1 MVGGII
7 GRDGELAAVGS
18 FLDRV
23 TRGLA
28 ALVIEGESGIGK
40 TMLWRAATEAAQRRA
55 YLVLTSRPAG
65 PGAGPSFSALADLLA
80 WVDPATID
88 RLPAPQRHALDVAL
102 LSTEAEEPWLDRRA
116 VAAAVLSVLRDLARA
131 QPVVVAVD
139 DAHRLDAP
147 TALALEL
154 AARRLSTEAVGFLVS
169 VRPGAERGLPTI
181 ERSLDEAR
189 EAVGSLIARRPGA
202 ERRPHSFER
211 SLDEARAE
219 RLRLGPLPP
228 GSLHR
233 LIVER
238 HGQGL
243 PRPLLARVARASL
256 GNPLHALEIAG
267 ALLRQGL
274 PAAGDVLP
282 VPEDV
287 QSLVAARVRRLA
299 PATREALLLA
309 AALSRPVPGVVP
321 PDRLAE
327 AEEQRLVAVGEDG
340 TVTFTHPAF
349 AAAVYAAAPPE
360 RRRAAHREL
369 AARVTEMEERARHLG
384 LAVDGPDEEV
394 AGLLD
399 RAAAAARSRGAPEAA
414 AELTERARA
423 LSPPGD
429 LAGAHRRA
437 LAAAGHHFHAG
448 DWGRAHGL
456 LEAAVAGAPDELARG
471 DALRLLGQVRYHQD
485 DWPEAIGLF
494 QEALALGSAD
504 ARLTVTV
511 RLQLAL
517 ASVAVGE
524 LEAAAAHVGQALAG
538 AERLGEGPLLAEAL
552 ASSAMVGFLRGQGV
566 DAARLARSLEL
577 EDPDRQTMIYLRPT
591 LIAGLLALYLGDLE
605 DARARLGGLCAL
617 VTERG
622 EESDLPFVLT
632 NLAWL
637 ECLGGDLA
645 AAERAA
651 GRALELAAQAGSETM
666 QAFARHLRALVHAW
680 QGEADARA
688 EAAEEV
694 AGSGRSGWMVRI
706 PWARSALAMLDLSL
720 GDPRGAAAALRPLL
734 AEVEAGGVGE
744 PFVCFSLP
752 DGIEAL
758 VALGE
763 LERAERLTALLEARG
778 REHGHAWAVATGARC
793 RGLLR
798 SATGDLDGALEALER
813 AVQAHGQLAMP
824 GERARTLLALG
835 RLRRRRR
842 EKRLA
847 AAALAEALAE
857 FERIG
862 APLWAAQARAELAR
876 ARPVHRAAGEL
887 TATERRVTD
896 LAAEGLTNREIAARL
911 FLSPKTVEANLA
923 KAYRKLGVR
932 SKAELARRMATL
944 PTEE

>member
-7 GRDGELAAVGS
+7 GRDGELASVGV

-23 TRGLA
+23 PPGSAVLA
-28 ALVIEGESGIGK
+28 IEGESGIGK
-40 TMLWRAATEAAQRRA
+40 TTLWRAATEAAGRRE

-65 PGAGPSFSALADLLA
+65 PEAGLSFAALADLFAPVSGEIL
-80 WVDPATID
+80 D

-102 LSTEAEEPWLDRRA
+102 LWAEAEEPALDRRA
-116 VAAAVLSVLRDLARA
+116 VPAAVLSVLRELSRAR
-131 QPVVVAVD
+131 PVLVAVD
-139 DAHRLDAP
+139 DAHWLDVP
-147 TALALEL
+147 TARALEF
-154 AARRLSTEAVGFLVS
+154 AARRLSAEPVGFLVS
-169 VRPGAERGLPTI
+169 VRLGP
-181 ERSLDEAR
+181 
-189 EAVGSLIARRPGA
+189 
-202 ERRPHSFER
+202 ERRPRTFEQSVDEDR
-211 SLDEARAE
+211 AAILRLLGRPGPPARTFEQSLVEDRAG
-219 RLRLGPLPP
+219 RLRLGPLAP

-282 VPEDV
+282 VPEDL
-287 QSLVAARVRRLA
+287 QPLVAARIRRLA

-309 AALSRPVPGVVP
+309 AALSRPVPGVVA

-327 AEEQRLVAVGEDG
+327 AEEQRLVAIGEDG
-340 TVTFTHPAF
+340 SVTFTHPAF
-349 AAAVYAAAPPE
+349 AAAVYAAAPRQ

-369 AARVTEMEERARHLG
+369 AARVTEVEERARHLA
-384 LAVDGPDEEV
+384 LAADGPDEAV

-423 LSPPGD
+423 LTPPGD
-429 LAGAHRRA
+429 PAGAHRRT
-437 LAAAGHHFHAG
+437 LAAAEHHFHAG
-448 DWGRAHGL
+448 DWGRARGL
-456 LEAAVAGAPDELARG
+456 LEVAAAGAPDELARG
-471 DALRLLGQVRYHQD
+471 EALRLLGQVRYHQD
-485 DWPEAIGLF
+485 NWPEAIALF
-494 QEALALGSAD
+494 QEALALGSPD
-504 ARLTVTV
+504 ARLTVTI
-511 RLQLAL
+511 RLQLAF
-517 ASVAVGE
+517 ASVATGE
-524 LEAAAAHVGQALAG
+524 LEAAAAHIGQALAW
-538 AERLGEGPLLAEAL
+538 AERLGERSLLAEAL
-552 ASSAMVGFLRGQGV
+552 AGSAWIGFLRGQGV
-566 DAARLARSLEL
+566 DATRLARSLEL
-577 EDPDRQTMIYLRPT
+577 EDPDWQTMIYLRPT

-605 DARARLGGLCAL
+605 GARAKLGGLCSL

-651 GRALELAAQAGSETM
+651 SRALELAAQAGSETM
-666 QAFARHLRALVHAW
+666 QAFARCLCSLVHAW
-680 QGEADARA
+680 QGDADAARA
-688 EAAEEV
+688 EAAQGV
-694 AGSGRSGWMVRI
+694 AGSGRSGWKVRI
-706 PWARSALAMLDLSL
+706 PWALSALAMLDLSL
-720 GDPRGAAAALRPLL
+720 GDPRGAAATLRPLL
-734 AEVEAGGVGE
+734 AEVEARGVGE
-744 PFVCFSLP
+744 PFVCFFLP

-758 VALGE
+758 TALGE

-778 REHGHAWAVATGARC
+778 REYGRVWAIATGARC
-793 RGLLR
+793 RGLLL
-798 SATGDLDGALEALER
+798 AAAGDLDGALAALER
-813 AVQAHGQLAMP
+813 AVQAHAQLAMP
-824 GERARTLLALG
+824 GELARTLLALG

-842 EKRLA
+842 EKQPA
-847 AAALAEALAE
+847 ADALAEALAE

-876 ARPVHRAAGEL
+876 ARPVHPTAGEL
-887 TATERRVTD
+887 TATEHRIAD

-911 FLSPKTVEANLA
+911 FISPKTVEANLA
-923 KAYRKLGVR
+923 KVYRKLGVR
-932 SKAELARRMATL
+932 SKAELARHMATL
-944 PTEE
+944 AARRA